1 MESEKFYTE
10 QSNRLCE
17 PFVKVFNN
25 DFSHLSEHTKIE
37 IGLYALANLT
47 AIIAVHFKESNRP
60 DLLKSFFDLINEK
73 IDLAEKNV
81 PVLMAHRAIEKAMK
95 K

>member
-1 MESEKFYTE
+1 METEKFYVE

-17 PFVKVFNN
+17 PFVKVFNE
-25 DFSHLSEHTKIE
+25 DFSHLNEHTKVE
-37 IGLYALANLT
+37 IGLYALASLT

-60 DLLKSFFDLINEK
+60 DLLKAFVALINEK
-73 IDLAEKNV
+73 IDLAEKSI
-81 PVLMAHRAIEKAMK
+81 PVLVAHRAIEKAMK